1 LVGIRAYPAVLD
13 ALATVNSA
21 CGRAIR
27 KVETMQPEE
36 ITAENLETYEVWELA
51 ALVRVDWENVNF
63 AARPYVDAMF
73 QIHHIDDYYG
83 QDRGRAICAYFL
95 ANATTWRG
103 DVARLVKAEIRRRL
117 AR

>member
-1 LVGIRAYPAVLD
+1 
-13 ALATVNSA
+13 
-21 CGRAIR
+21 
-27 KVETMQPEE
+27 MQLEE

-51 ALVRVDWENVNF
+51 ALVRVDWENINY
-63 AARPYVDAMF
+63 AARPYVDAMLRLD
-73 QIHHIDDYYG
+73 HIDDYYG

-103 DVARLVKAEIRRRL
+103 HEARLVKAELRRRL